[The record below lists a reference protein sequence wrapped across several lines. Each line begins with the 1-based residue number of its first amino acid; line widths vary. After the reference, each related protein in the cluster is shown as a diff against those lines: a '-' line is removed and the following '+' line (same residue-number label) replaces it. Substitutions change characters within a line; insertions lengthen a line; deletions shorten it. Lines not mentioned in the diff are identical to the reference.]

1 MSIRNNLFFYAT
13 SELSQDAFICYILS
27 FAMKEYKNNDREL
40 SKCANELLMNMG
52 IPNEEIVE
60 VEIKKQYK
68 NIDIL
73 VEVNKKYNIIIE
85 DKTFTS
91 QRDGQINRYK
101 GILEKEGKSNII
113 CVYYKIIEQAK
124 PEDNVINIT
133 RKNLLNIFMKY
144 RTNDKIFN
152 DYVEYLE
159 WIDNDVNSYK
169 RLDINKWSSHAY
181 KGFFNHLIEDN
192 IIDKSRDYGW
202 GYVPNSSG
210 GFMGLWWHWFKNNNR
225 STSNALK
232 SNYFDELYLQ
242 IENNIIAIKLSSN
255 DKGNQKKTIEF
266 RWKLYEYFKSQIPEL
281 KKKRFRS
288 GKYMTVGFI
297 EYDKSDY
304 KEKIALLEKMIK
316 NIENTDIDF
325 DNIEN

>member
-1 MSIRNNLFFYAT
+1 MNIRNNLFFYAT
-13 SELSQDAFICYILS
+13 SELSQDAFICYLLS
-27 FAMKEYKNNDREL
+27 FAMKEYKNNDVEL

-52 IPNEEIVE
+52 IPDEEIVE
-60 VEIKKQYK
+60 VELKKQYK

-101 GILEKEGKSNII
+101 EILEEEGRINII
-113 CVYYKIIEQAK
+113 CVYYKIIEQSK

-133 RKNLLNIFMKY
+133 RKNLLNIFRKY
-144 RTNDKIFN
+144 KTNDKIFN
-152 DYVEYLE
+152 DYVKYLE
-159 WIDNDVNSYK
+159 WIDNDVSSYK
-169 RLDINKWSSHAY
+169 KLDIDKWTSNAY
-181 KGFFNHLIEDN
+181 KGFFTHLIEDN

-202 GYVPNSSG
+202 GYVSNSSG
-210 GFMGLWWHWFKNNNR
+210 GFMGLWWHWIN
-225 STSNALK
+225 STSSSNALK
-232 SNYFDELYLQ
+232 SNCFDEIYLQ
-242 IENNIIAIKLSSN
+242 IENNIIAIKLSSK
-255 DKGNQKKTIEF
+255 DTGNQKETMEF

-281 KKKRFRS
+281 KKKKFRS

-304 KEKIALLEKMIK
+304 KEKIAFLENMLKDIENRDIDFN
-316 NIENTDIDF
+316 NIEN
-325 DNIEN
+325 